1 MDPPPSG
8 TPEAKQRLR
17 ADYGLDVP
25 ESLLERLQVIA
36 ARPRSHT

>member
-25 ESLLERLQVIA
+25 ESLLERLLVFAALGRQV
-36 ARPRSHT
+36 